1 MDKKPQHVKKEA
13 EVAEL
18 QKLFNDSKAIILTN
32 YRGLTVA
39 QDVKLRTQM
48 RQAGIDYRVAKNTL
62 IKIACE
68 QNGIN
73 DLSEY
78 LNNPTAV
85 AFAQDPVEVA
95 KILSA
100 FIKENKKTEIKAGLL
115 GKTVI
120 NASQVDDLA
129 KLPTREVLLAQVAGA
144 MQAPMASFAGC
155 AAAMLR
161 QLVTVVDKVREQKE
175 GAIA

>member
-1 MDKKPQHVKKEA
+1 MDKKPQRLQKEA

-18 QKLFNDSKAIILTN
+18 KKLFNESETVILTN
-32 YRGLTVA
+32 YRGLNVA
-39 QDVKLRTQM
+39 QDVQLRAQM
-48 RQAGIDYRVAKNTL
+48 RKAGIDYRVAKNTL
-62 IKIACE
+62 IKIACD

-73 DLSEY
+73 DLDEY

-85 AFAQDPVEVA
+85 AFAKDPVEVA
-95 KILSA
+95 KIFSS
-100 FIKENKKTEIKAGLL
+100 FIKENKMTEIKAGLL

-120 NASQVDDLA
+120 KASQVEDLA

-144 MQAPMASFAGC
+144 FQAPMASFAGC

-175 GAIA
+175 EATA

>member
-1 MDKKPQHVKKEA
+1 VDKKPQRLQKEA

-18 QKLFNDSKAIILTN
+18 QKLFNESEAVILTN
-32 YRGLTVA
+32 YRGLNVA
-39 QDVKLRTQM
+39 QDVQLRTQM
-48 RQAGIDYRVAKNTL
+48 RKAGIDYRVAKNTL
-62 IKIACE
+62 IKIACN

-73 DLSEY
+73 NLDEY

-85 AFAQDPVEVA
+85 AFAKDPVEVA
-95 KILSA
+95 KIFSS
-100 FIKENKKTEIKAGLL
+100 FIKENKMTEIKAGLL

-120 NASQVDDLA
+120 KASQVEDLA

-175 GAIA
+175 GATA